1 MSIDSSSVVFHH
13 QAAHPLRASR
23 RWSLSTWTLSAV
35 FFGALFAFA
44 LELVPSSSAWGLAL
58 FFNLAVGLP
67 HGAVDHLVCERQWGH
82 RLGLKAL
89 FIFCVLYLLVM
100 LAFSGLIIAYPF
112 AGLWLFILMSAEH
125 FGQSHRGAQS
135 RSLRMS
141 CFGFLIISALV
152 LGQWAE
158 SEQLLAL
165 VLSPERRQQSWLV
178 FSYGTGVALF
188 GYGIMSCAALMQG
201 SVRLKRFVWELSF
214 ISLLA
219 ILAYRGPLWWSFTI
233 YFCFAH
239 AIDAWEDLLKV
250 RQLRTE
256 QLGQLYRY
264 ALPFSSLAL
273 VGAFLLWVLCEYEL
287 IEKWL
292 LFALLLAGPVPHMLI
307 FDWLSPSARAKVGAC
322 SGAGMQR
329 ECS

>member
-23 RWSLSTWTLSAV
+23 RWSLSSWTLLALSL
-35 FFGALFAFA
+35 GALFAFA
-44 LELVPSSSAWGLAL
+44 LELIPSSSIWGLAL

-67 HGAVDHLVCERQWGH
+67 HGAVDHLVCERQWGR
-82 RLGLKAL
+82 RLGIRAL
-89 FIFCVLYLLVM
+89 LIFCVLYLSVM
-100 LAFSGLIIAYPF
+100 LVFSGFIIAYPL
-112 AGLWLFILMSAEH
+112 AGVWLFVLMSAEH
-125 FGQSHRGAQS
+125 FGQSHRGDQR

-141 CFGFLIISALV
+141 CFGFLIVSVLV
-152 LGQWAE
+152 LGQWTE
-158 SEQLLAL
+158 SEQLLAFL
-165 VLSPERRQQSWLV
+165 LSPEQLKLSRLF
-178 FSYGTGVALF
+178 FSYGAGFTGLC
-188 GYGIMSCAALMQG
+188 YGVMSCAALSRG
-201 SVRLKRFVWELSF
+201 SLRPPRFIWEISF
-214 ISLLA
+214 IILLA
-219 ILAYRGPLWWSFTI
+219 VLAYRGPLWWSFTI

-239 AIDAWEDLLKV
+239 AIGAWEELLKV

-273 VGAFLLWVLCEYEL
+273 AGALLLWGLCEYEL

-307 FDWLSPSARAKVGAC
+307 FDWLSPSAQAKAGAC
-322 SGAGMQR
+322 SSVDAQR
-329 ECS
+329 GCS